1 MLFAIHAYHVSFQ
14 EPPGECPEDDNILE
28 EINELKLNK
37 FIEDIVVC
45 RIEHIMR
52 QKITPEFWSRFS
64 GRKTEID
71 GFERFKDAVDYLYAS
86 LANFLP
92 ILVKLEKFRS
102 ISGTHRVIYGEDTLL
117 GTFKV
122 IVTSTLLS
130 QLPLT
135 HQIIT
140 EDFYKV
146 SFKVFCNA
154 DKSDAG
160 KSLKIFTFLTTFI
173 VSHLHHPVTGNKL
186 NPNLKWILILFK
198 WAYIREVKENLTEY
212 IRNKQQTL

>member
-1 MLFAIHAYHVSFQ
+1 
-14 EPPGECPEDDNILE
+14 
-28 EINELKLNK
+28 
-37 FIEDIVVC
+37 
-45 RIEHIMR
+45 MR

-64 GRKTEID
+64 ERKTEIG
-71 GFERFKDAVDYLYAS
+71 GFERFKDAVDFLYNS
-86 LANFLP
+86 FSNFLP
-92 ILVKLEKFRS
+92 MLENLEKFRT
-102 ISGTHRVIYGEDTLL
+102 ISRINRVIYGEETLL

-154 DKSDAG
+154 DKSDVG
-160 KSLKIFTFLTTFI
+160 KNLTIFTFF
-173 VSHLHHPVTGNKL
+173 
-186 NPNLKWILILFK
+186 
-198 WAYIREVKENLTEY
+198 Y
-212 IRNKQQTL
+212 

>member
-1 MLFAIHAYHVSFQ
+1 MSCLCFFFFPQ
-14 EPPGECPEDDNILE
+14 EPPGECPEDVDILK
-28 EINELKLNK
+28 EITELKLNT
-37 FIEDIVVC
+37 FIEDIVIC
-45 RIEHIMR
+45 RIEQIMR

-64 GRKTEID
+64 ERKTEID
-71 GFERFKDAVDYLYAS
+71 GFERFKDAVDFLYTS
-86 LANFLP
+86 LASFLP
-92 ILVKLEKFRS
+92 MLEKLEKFRS
-102 ISGTHRVIYGEDTLL
+102 ISRINRVIYGEDTLL

-135 HQIIT
+135 HQKIT

-160 KSLKIFTFLTTFI
+160 KCIKVFTVLLI
-173 VSHLHHPVTGNKL
+173 NLVGHLCLPCN
-186 NPNLKWILILFK
+186 
-198 WAYIREVKENLTEY
+198 
-212 IRNKQQTL
+212 

>member
-1 MLFAIHAYHVSFQ
+1 
-14 EPPGECPEDDNILE
+14 LE
-28 EINELKLNK
+28 EIKELKLNT
-37 FIEDIVVC
+37 FVEDIVIC
-45 RIEHIMR
+45 HIEQIMR

-71 GFERFKDAVDYLYAS
+71 GFERFKDAVDFLYNS

-92 ILVKLEKFRS
+92 VLEKLEKFRS
-102 ISGTHRVIYGEDTLL
+102 ISRINRVIYGESTLL

-154 DKSDAG
+154 DKSDVG
-160 KSLKIFTFLTTFI
+160 KSLTVFSCDINYPCGFLY
-173 VSHLHHPVTGNKL
+173 LQPVIESDHNPTL
-186 NPNLKWILILFK
+186 NVPQKWILVNS
-198 WAYIREVKENLTEY
+198 EVGRDHKSQR
-212 IRNKQQTL
+212 RNK

>member
-1 MLFAIHAYHVSFQ
+1 MLFFILLIVVFFFFVKNIISHSCFAYVSFQ
-14 EPPGECPEDDNILE
+14 EPPRECPEDNNVLE
-28 EINELKLNK
+28 EIKELKLNT
-37 FIEDIVVC
+37 FIEDIIIC
-45 RIEHIMR
+45 RIEQIIR
-52 QKITPEFWSRFS
+52 QKITPDFWSRFS

-71 GFERFKDAVDYLYAS
+71 GFERFKDAVDFLYKS

-92 ILVKLEKFRS
+92 ILEKLEKFRS
-102 ISGTHRVIYGEDTLL
+102 ISRINRVIYGEDTLL

-130 QLPLT
+130 LLPLT

-154 DKSDAG
+154 DKSDVG
-160 KSLKIFTFLTTFI
+160 ELNSVYIF
-173 VSHLHHPVTGNKL
+173 
-186 NPNLKWILILFK
+186 
-198 WAYIREVKENLTEY
+198 Y
-212 IRNKQQTL
+212 